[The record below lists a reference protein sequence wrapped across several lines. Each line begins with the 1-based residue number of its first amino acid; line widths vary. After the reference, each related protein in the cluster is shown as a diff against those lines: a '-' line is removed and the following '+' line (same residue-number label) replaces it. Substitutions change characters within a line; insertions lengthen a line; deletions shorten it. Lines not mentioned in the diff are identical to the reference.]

1 MRIVLAM
8 ALFAGLGLVS
18 LAGCGGQPVSTPV
31 AETEAPTIS
40 EVETALV
47 QVEPVETPNVAPTT
61 DNRPEI
67 RTASQTTPP
76 PTPEATTAKAPPAL
90 RATALAETSGIP
102 TAAGNKA
109 DDVLAYVGGQ
119 AAVKLG
125 AVHALSDG
133 SLLLGGGA
141 ADLSWLP
148 DGVPVTALEGPMPES
163 KAPSGRTPF
172 LLHVSADLTKPLAVW
187 TLAADSAQSIDVIK
201 STSLP
206 GTKTGDLFISGSRDA
221 GYFIARLDGNIVDA
235 PPTRLVY
242 TQNLVEKALAETQP
256 WDVGSDGRV
265 VYATG
270 NPYSYD
276 WFAVYRLEADGQQ
289 GVVEHWRT
297 HWITKPD
304 GSNGEWAGSPAS
316 SCPTGQA
323 THSGIVLKIWGRGDF
338 RSWTEE
344 DFLAKSSDGNG
355 GQKQGRWPLDA
366 MFPGPYDLETKK
378 TADILPD
385 RRGYYGYKWGN
396 TPCANIFTVAIDRR
410 DNAIYLGGNNKSV
423 LPEGQPDFE
432 PWVVAMTADGEL
444 RWWQRLYSEE
454 KGVSTPDQY
463 VDGLVIDYSRPLA
476 EGGAIVVVARSHG
489 NNVNNFW
496 NPSAI
501 VHPDSPKRGFQ
512 DGFTG
517 TNGNIHYGW
526 IGKLGLARGDLLACT
541 YFAEYSEG
549 AKHQD
554 KSFEDSLIRH
564 WPHWR
569 AGWPDLNT
577 TRYRPHTLHVD
588 GKGNVYVAAV
598 GRRVVTTSNAHMEMP
613 SPLKNPGAKGQWS
626 DFVRVYSPELTSL
639 KYSSLVA
646 GAWDWET
653 GQGASPHEITGL
665 TPIPGGVVVTAVAK
679 TDKGS
684 DQVSGNP
691 LPTVRVPD
699 WCKPNRTTES
709 GVLGR
714 LHFEQ

>member
-1 MRIVLAM
+1 M
-8 ALFAGLGLVS
+8 ALFVGSVTLS
-18 LAGCGGQPVSTPV
+18 LAGCSGPTSEPPMAAAEASAPTQGDTASTQPDASDTPV
-31 AETEAPTIS
+31 AVPATEVRPAIRMAAQIAQPTKQEAAP
-40 EVETALV
+40 A
-47 QVEPVETPNVAPTT
+47 QPAP
-61 DNRPEI
+61 
-67 RTASQTTPP
+67 AV
-76 PTPEATTAKAPPAL
+76 
-90 RATALAETSGIP
+90 RATAVSETSGIP
-102 TAAGNKA
+102 TAAGNKS

-119 AAVKLG
+119 KAVKLG

-133 SLLLGGGA
+133 SFLLGGGA
-141 ADLSWLP
+141 VDLSWLP
-148 DGVPVTALEGPMPES
+148 QSVPVTALEGPMPES

-172 LLHVSADLTKPLAVW
+172 LLHVSADLAKPLAVW

-235 PPTRLVY
+235 APKRLVY
-242 TQNLVEKALAETQP
+242 AQNLGEKALAETQP

-276 WFAVYRLEADGQQ
+276 WFAVYRLEPDGQQ
-289 GVVEHWRT
+289 GIVEHWRT
-297 HWITKPD
+297 HWITTPD
-304 GSNGEWAGSPAS
+304 GGKGEWAGSPAS
-316 SCPTGQA
+316 ACPTGTA

-366 MFPGPYDLETKK
+366 MFDGPYDLETKK
-378 TADILPD
+378 TTAVLPN

-432 PWVVAMTADGEL
+432 PWVVAMSADGEL
-444 RWWQRLYSEE
+444 KWWQRLYSEE

-463 VDGLVIDYSRPLA
+463 VDGLAIDYSRPLA
-476 EGGAIVVVARSHG
+476 EGGAIVVVARAHG

-496 NPSAI
+496 NPSNI

-526 IGKLGLARGDLLACT
+526 IGKLGLASGDLLACT

-549 AKHQD
+549 AKHQN
-554 KSFEDSLIRH
+554 KPFEDALINH

-588 GKGNVYVAAV
+588 GKGNVYVAAT
-598 GRRVVTTSNAHMEMP
+598 GRRVLTTSNAHMEMP

-626 DFVRVYSPELTSL
+626 DFVRVYSPELTNV

-646 GAWDWET
+646 GTWDWET
-653 GQGASPHEITGL
+653 GQGASAHEITGL
-665 TPIPGGVVVTAVAK
+665 TPIPGGVMVTAFSK

-691 LPTVRVPD
+691 IPTVRVPD
-699 WCKPNRTTES
+699 WCKSQRTTES
-709 GVLGR
+709 GVLGQ